1 MPHDISLTIAT
12 CTANAD
18 VQGQQTSP
26 QLHHHHVSRFDTQA
40 GSYPVALICAVYE
53 VAMYVNITVKVKYW
67 YYIATYTP
75 CIYMHPYKH
84 TGN

>member
-26 QLHHHHVSRFDTQA
+26 QLHHHHASRFDTQA
-40 GSYPVALICAVYE
+40 GSYPVAVICAVHE

-67 YYIATYTP
+67 YYIATYTS